1 MHRHGIIGAVA
12 FVALT
17 ASALSA
23 CGGGGGG
30 GVSTGGGSHSSSS
43 SSSSSSSNSS
53 GVPAGYNLVWEDDFS
68 TDGLPDSTVWTYD
81 TSANATGWYNN
92 EKQYYAANRL
102 ENSSVSGG
110 ILSITARKEDLTS
123 AADYGGQHY
132 TSARLITHGK
142 KSWTYG
148 YFEVRAKLPCGQGTW
163 PAIWMLGET
172 GSWPGAGEIDI
183 MEQVNSDATIYG
195 TMHTQQTV
203 NTGVTGGTHIS
214 VPTACTDFHTYQLT
228 WTAEKI
234 EVGVDGTI
242 YQTFTNAHTGH
253 DQWPFD
259 EPQYLLLNLA
269 IGGDWPGAVDDSIFP
284 RTMQVDYVKVYQKP

>member
-1 MHRHGIIGAVA
+1 MAA
-12 FVALT
+12 AACVALA

-30 GVSTGGGSHSSSS
+30 GISTGGASSSS
-43 SSSSSSSNSS
+43 SSSSSSSV
-53 GVPAGYNLVWEDDFS
+53 GAPAGYSLVWSDEFS
-68 TDGLPDSTVWTYD
+68 TNGLPDSTVWTYD
-81 TSANATGWYNN
+81 TEANATGWYNN
-92 EKQYYAANRL
+92 EKQYYAVGRL
-102 ENSSVSGG
+102 ENSSITGG

-123 AADYGGQHY
+123 ASDYGGQHY
-132 TSARLITHGK
+132 TSARLITRDK

-148 YFEVRAKLPCGQGTW
+148 YFEIRAKLPCGQGTW
-163 PAIWMLGET
+163 PAIWMLGQT

-183 MEQVNSDATIYG
+183 MEQVNSDTTIYG
-195 TMHTQQTV
+195 TLHNQSTA
-203 NTGVTGGTHIS
+203 GTGGKGNHTS
-214 VPTACTDFHTYQLT
+214 VPTACTDFHVYQMT

-234 EVGVDGTI
+234 EIGVDGRV
-242 YQTFTNAHTGH
+242 YQTYANAHTGH

-259 EPQYLLLNLA
+259 APQYLLLNLA